1 MTPRNP
7 NDVPAPLDPDNPESA
22 MRDARQRFLAA
33 FPSRS
38 DSIGLMLS
46 VVATMGDR
54 GPIAQLRQ
62 IVHRTSG
69 LAGMLGFPNVSVHAR
84 ELEELL
90 ENVESGDFNASRANL
105 AFDALEQAFAEDLA
119 HPPKWVGPDPGAGG
133 NRRIMVVE
141 DDEDQREVVCI
152 NLRAAGY
159 IPVQV
164 DAGDM
169 ALEVARAQ
177 KPDLILLDANL
188 PGVDGYTVCRLL
200 KADPL
205 LASTPVLFTTIR
217 ASLDDRLVGLTL
229 GADDYLVKPIDMP
242 ELMVRIQILLARRI
256 PVPGGSPG
264 MEPDETPAR

>member
-1 MTPRNP
+1 MTPRDP

-46 VVATMGDR
+46 VVATMGQR
-54 GPIAQLRQ
+54 GPLLQLRQ

-69 LAGMLGFPNVSVHAR
+69 LAGMLGFPSVSTHAR

-90 ENVESGDFNASRANL
+90 EHVERGDFDASRANL
-105 AFDALEQAFAEDLA
+105 AFDAIEQAFTEDLT
-119 HPPKWVGPDPGAGG
+119 HPPKWVGPNPATGG
-133 NRRIMVVE
+133 NRRVMVVE

-159 IPVQV
+159 VPVPV
-164 DAGDM
+164 HAGDM
-169 ALEVARAQ
+169 ALEVARTQ

-200 KADPL
+200 KADPV
-205 LASTPVLFTTIR
+205 LASTPVLFMTVR
-217 ASLDDRLVGLTL
+217 ASLDDRLVGLML
-229 GADDYLVKPIDMP
+229 GADDYLVKPVDMP
-242 ELMVRIQILLARRI
+242 ELMVRIQILLARR
-256 PVPGGSPG
+256 VPAPGRSPG
-264 MEPDETPAR
+264 IGPHETPAR